1 MTHAQPVTDRFA
13 RVLAA
18 CRTVVKVNTV
28 VPRGKIPKTVD
39 IRRLAL
45 GHEIMRQQ
53 AAHPCIAGFRI
64 ACQPDDAMQIIHSST
79 QTFSWRVY
87 WFAEFSAPIPA
98 LDHFA
103 TGHFPP
109 WQKTP
114 CFLGTSLQT
123 PCLPPAFS

>member
-45 GHEIMRQQ
+45 GHEIMRQK
-53 AAHPCIAGFRI
+53 AAHPCIAGFRV
-64 ACQPDDAMQIIHSST
+64 ACQPDDTMQIIHSST
-79 QTFSWRVY
+79 QTFSWRVC
-87 WFAEFSAPIPA
+87 WLAGFAGQGLVPGPRPTA
-98 LDHFA
+98 
-103 TGHFPP
+103 HFPP

-114 CFLGTSLQT
+114 CFSGNAPQT
-123 PCLPPAFS
+123 P